1 MPLVKDGAIHP
12 DPWVKAGDEEA
23 LPGEGHVF
31 VSLARWQGERGRLTR
46 PGRLLGLLLP
56 NTVAPR
62 EIADD
67 LGHFAAIALTFPKF
81 SDGRAYSQAQLLR
94 TRHGYD
100 GELRATGHVLQDQLL
115 HMRRVGFDAFEIPQ
129 PDAAARFAAAMA
141 ERSLFYQP
149 APDGMPTILQQRLQR
164 LRQQERAA

>member
-12 DPWVKAGDEEA
+12 DPWVKVSDEEA

-31 VSLARWQGERGRLTR
+31 ISLARWQAERGQLIG
-46 PGRLLGLLLP
+46 PGRRLGLLLP
-56 NTVAPR
+56 NTVAPLG
-62 EIADD
+62 IADD
-67 LGHFAAIALTFPKF
+67 LGHFSAIALTFPKF

-94 TRHGYD
+94 ARHDYG

-149 APDGMPTILQQRLQR
+149 APDGTPTILQQRLQR
-164 LRQQERAA
+164 LRRQERAA